1 LIVET
6 LMISLV
12 MIVLDELG
20 DDVPEVPLTDW
31 DDAIE
36 DILP

>member
-1 LIVET
+1 
-6 LMISLV
+6 MISLA
-12 MIVLDELG
+12 MIVLDELR
-20 DDVPEVPLTDW
+20 DCVPEVPLTDW